1 MADKD
6 LTTPHAD
13 PAGGGRRE
21 GDRRKAQLPFEG
33 EDRRKG
39 DRRSGT
45 DRRTTPRGDVTG

>member
-6 LTTPHAD
+6 STPAGAD
-13 PAGGGRRE
+13 PEGGGRRK

-39 DRRSGT
+39 DRRSGA
-45 DRRTTPRGDVTG
+45 DRRATPRGDVTD